1 MDSDNIAKILEMV
14 DKKTI
19 GGIDYRL
26 KEIFKQQKP
35 NNYFAALNLVEQF
48 AGDSGVNDYQLLSK
62 KSLKGEGNLL
72 KEEKIERIEN
82 LR

>member
-35 NNYFAALNLVEQF
+35 NNYFAALNLVE
-48 AGDSGVNDYQLLSK
+48 
-62 KSLKGEGNLL
+62 
-72 KEEKIERIEN
+72 
-82 LR
+82 